1 MMKKVLFTL
10 SLAGLCSGAVRAQ
23 HQPCATDE
31 AHRKMVEAHPEIL
44 EMEANLRKQI
54 AEKMASNKMSAFA
67 RTTESDGSTVYHVPL
82 VFHVIHDFGS
92 EYVTDEAIRNCVKR
106 INEMYNKK
114 NADTIDVIPPF
125 KGFIPNSSTR
135 YIGNAR
141 IMWHL
146 ATIDPSG
153 QPTTGITRR
162 RSYLTNFGGN
172 FAKYDQWPNEN
183 YMNIWLINTMSEE
196 NKKAA
201 AYAYKP
207 PTASTIPYYDGPI
220 GMAAYVNE
228 ASYTFSHELA
238 HELNIDHVWGG
249 TNDPEVACGDDGIDD
264 TPITKGHAPPSG
276 FDGCRPDRIYDT
288 ACLYKRN
295 IAVAKT
301 YTDSFYRPDGT
312 LLLFADNSTS
322 KGISFKNRT
331 TSWINSFD
339 FYPADTVGST
349 YIIGLSRNGVLVDTA
364 IIKTTVSHK
373 VQSVK
378 RVFMVPGAD
387 TSVTYKLHFVQ
398 NPGAL
403 RDTLNPSVVFSR
415 GLNGSINMTNVQDGN
430 YYNFFYNWK
439 ITYGN
444 FQIYDNDSL
453 VNYPDTN
460 NSQNVMDYTY
470 CAKMFTAGQAEA
482 MRTALTLTGPN
493 SANRGN
499 LITKENLE
507 KTGVMD
513 AAGNTLTAPLMAP
526 KAEFLVDQGVSGAG
540 IKTSNRAYFMCTAS
554 DASFSFVFQNK
565 TWRATP
571 TAVNW
576 TLSNDATVPTS
587 TSTGSVTTKFNT
599 PGWATVTMVA
609 ENAKGTDTA
618 VERVFI
624 ADPVAMDPAGYWQEF
639 NDKAELDA
647 KWPMFNYYN
656 NQYKWELSNRGYY
669 DNTSI
674 RYKSYDAR
682 MFPETLLG
690 DPGGDYDDFYTPAFD
705 LSKLGDNGN
714 LNFMYAGAYATNDFT
729 LMKDVLEI
737 AYSTDCGGTWLNL
750 TTMQNEELQTV
761 GTVPMGIEYLSVY
774 KDWKPKSIDLKNGAT
789 KIRNARVFFRFRYKP
804 SSRNVGGAAKY
815 ASGNNFYMDRIH
827 ISNNPLSV
835 NEMILG
841 ERTATLA
848 PNPTNAN
855 AFVLFGKA
863 NANVHISVTDVT
875 GKQVYSLTTKV
886 DQNNAKIEIPASYIS
901 VKGFY
906 MVHITGDDNLNQTE
920 KLVVY

>member
-10 SLAGLCSGAVRAQ
+10 SLASLCSGAVWAQ

-31 AHRKMVEAHPEIL
+31 AHQKMVETNPEIL
-44 EMEANLRKQI
+44 KMEANLRKAI
-54 AEKMASNKMSAFA
+54 AEKIATNKMSAFA

-82 VFHVIHDFGS
+82 VFHVIHDFGT

-106 INEMYNKK
+106 INSMYNKQ

-125 KGFIPNSSTR
+125 KGFIPNSNTR

-146 ATIDPSG
+146 ATIDPNG
-153 QPTTGITRR
+153 QPSTGITRR
-162 RSYLTNFGGN
+162 RTYLTNSGGN

-183 YMNIWLINTMSEE
+183 YMNIWLINTMSAD
-196 NKKAA
+196 NSRAA

-207 PTASTIPYYDGPI
+207 PTAELIPYYDGPI
-220 GMAAYVNE
+220 GMAQYIGE
-228 ASYTFSHELA
+228 GSYTFSHELS

-276 FDGCRPDRIYDT
+276 FDGCRADRIYDT

-295 IAVAKT
+295 VAVAKT
-301 YTDSFYRPDGT
+301 RTDSFKRADGT
-312 LLLFADNSTS
+312 LLLFSDNSTS
-322 KGISFKNRT
+322 KGITFKNRT
-331 TSWINSFD
+331 TSWINSFE
-339 FYPADTVGST
+339 FYPTDTVGST
-349 YIIGLSRNGVLVDTA
+349 YKIGLSRNGVLIDSTIVV
-364 IIKTTVSHK
+364 TTVQNK
-373 VQSVK
+373 AQLVTAAL
-378 RVFMVPGAD
+378 RVPAAD
-387 TSVTYKLHFVQ
+387 TSVNYKLHFFV

-403 RDTLNPSVVFSR
+403 RDTLVPSVVFSR
-415 GLNGSINMTNVQDGN
+415 GLNGSISMTNVQDGN
-430 YYNFFYNWK
+430 FYNFFYNWK

-444 FQIYDNDSL
+444 FQIYANDSL
-453 VNYPDTN
+453 VDYPDTT

-482 MRTALTLTGPN
+482 MRAALTLTGPG

-499 LITKENLE
+499 LITKANLE
-507 KTGVMD
+507 KTGIYD
-513 AAGNTLTAPLMAP
+513 AAGNLRTAPEMAP
-526 KAEFLVDQGVSGAG
+526 KAEFLVDQGVNAAN
-540 IKTSNRAYFMCTAS
+540 IKSTGRAYFLCATPES
-554 DASFSFVFQNK
+554 NYSFVFQNK

-576 TLSNDATVPTS
+576 TLSNGATVSTS
-587 TSTGSVTTKFNT
+587 TSTDKVTTKFANT
-599 PGWATVTMVA
+599 GWATVTMVA
-609 ENAKGTDTA
+609 ENAKGADT
-618 VERVFI
+618 VTEKVFV
-624 ADPVAMDPAGYWQEF
+624 ADPAVTDPIGYWQEF
-639 NDKAELDA
+639 NDKAEIDA

-656 NQYKWELSNRGYY
+656 NQYKWELSDRGYY

-682 MFPETLLG
+682 TFPATLLG
-690 DPGGDYDDFYTPAFD
+690 DPAGDYDDFYTPAFD

-714 LNFMYAGAYATNDFT
+714 LNFMYAGAYATNDFS
-729 LMKDVLEI
+729 LMKDVMEI

-750 TTMQNEELQTV
+750 AIMQNEELQTV
-761 GTVPMGIEYLSVY
+761 GTVPMGIEYLSVS
-774 KDWKPKSIDLKNGAT
+774 KDWKPKSIDLKSGAT
-789 KIRNARVFFRFRYKP
+789 KIRNSRVFFRFRYKP
-804 SSRNVGGAAKY
+804 SSRSVGGSAKY

-841 ERTATLA
+841 ERTASLA
-848 PNPTNAN
+848 PNPTNSN
-855 AFVLFGKA
+855 AFVLFAKA
-863 NANVHISVTDVT
+863 NANVHINVTDVT

-886 DQNNAKIEIPASYIS
+886 DQNNAKVEIPASALL